1 MPTPTD
7 LLANF
12 KASKEASPEAEE
24 KVFNV
29 YKSTLQSHKIIR
41 GDGKVIHVLNH
52 QYITS
57 DSADIEFLDAEI
69 EAGFPYL
76 SPAKEVTSTDLDP
89 MSALKAKMKEEARQE
104 ILAETAD
111 SESKQAKLAPAS
123 TSALASLSAGSNSV
137 PAK

>member
-7 LLANF
+7 LLANL
-12 KASKEASPEAEE
+12 KANKEASPEGEE

-29 YKSTLQSHKIIR
+29 YKSTMQSHKIIR
-41 GDGKVIHVLNH
+41 DDGKIIHVLNH

-57 DSADIEFLDAEI
+57 DPADIEFLDTEI
-69 EAGFPYL
+69 KAGFPYL
-76 SPAKEVTSTDLDP
+76 SPAEQLTSTDLDP

-123 TSALASLSAGSNSV
+123 TSTLASLSAGSNSA